1 MLLYSPTVYRTEKV
15 GDLSECKTLLLG
27 IGNTLL
33 SDEGVGVHLV
43 RYLEREFPGRAAWTC
58 LDGGTLSFT
67 LAAEVGRHPYLI
79 ALDAAATGGPPGTL
93 RLFEGAEMDRYL
105 SGGRRSVHEVG
116 LCDLLDMARLAGDL
130 PLRRALLGIEPASL
144 GWGEDLT
151 PAVAAVLPEA
161 ARQVVGLI
169 ARWEREAAHNN

>member
-1 MLLYSPTVYRTEKV
+1 VYSTEKA

-43 RYLEREFPGRAAWTC
+43 RHLERQFPDQPGWTC

-67 LAAEVGRHPYLI
+67 LAAELGRHPRLI
-79 ALDAAATGGPPGTL
+79 ALDAANTGGPPGTI
-93 RLFEGAEMDRYL
+93 RLFEGPAMDLYL
-105 SGGRRSVHEVG
+105 TGGRRSVHEVG

-130 PLRRALLGIEPASL
+130 PPRRALLGIEPASL
-144 GWGEDLT
+144 DWGEALT
-151 PAVAAVLPEA
+151 PALAAALPEA
-161 ARQVVGLI
+161 ARQVLALL
-169 ARWEREAAHNN
+169 ARWDAEEAGH